1 VAGGADP
8 RAVRR
13 ASGPALVAA
22 VPVAALA
29 LLDGGYFAT
38 SWGWGALALAW
49 AATLAAILRAPVRP
63 GLLERIFVGG
73 FAALAAWMI
82 VSTIWSNASHT
93 VLEAERALVYVAAAL
108 ALVLVCERASAPH
121 VLAGV
126 LTAVAA
132 VAAYALFTRLFPD
145 VAGAY
150 APEAGYQLSEPFGY
164 WNALGIAVA
173 IAVLLALAFGARARS
188 RAGRAAAAA
197 TLPIFGATLYFTFSR
212 GAALALAIG
221 LAAALVLEPR
231 RLDLMTNALVLAAL
245 PAATIWLCS
254 RSDPLARVGFPLE
267 AAARDG
273 HRLAPVILVLAAAS
287 AAVPLAVSAAV
298 PRIRV
303 ARRLRVAYGA
313 VLVAVAVVAVGAVL
327 ARAGGPVALLT
338 RGYAAFNAP
347 PPVVEGDLRRRLFSL
362 SGNARA
368 EFWRVAW
375 SQYADNAWLGGGAGS
390 YERYW
395 ARHRPTPFGV
405 RDAHNLYLEVLAEL
419 GPLGLVLLLA
429 ALGPPVGG
437 AIVARRHALV
447 PPAFGAYSA
456 FLVHAGVDWDWE
468 MTAVTLAGV
477 FTGGALLVAARP
489 VRARPLGAPAR
500 WAALAGALALAG
512 GAVVGLIGNGAI
524 GASATASSQAR
535 WDEAEAEARRA
546 TRWAPWSADPWRWLA
561 EAQLGR
567 GDTASARA
575 SYRRAVAKDSENWE
589 LWFGLARA
597 SLGPE
602 RDRALERAA
611 RLNPLSPDIAELRAE
626 SSAG

>member
-1 VAGGADP
+1 VAGSRLDP
-8 RAVRR
+8 QAVRR
-13 ASGPALVAA
+13 ASAPALVVA
-22 VPVAALA
+22 VPVAGLA

-38 SWGWGALALAW
+38 SWGWGALALTW
-49 AATLAAILRAPVRP
+49 AATLAAILRVPVRP
-63 GLLERIFVGG
+63 GLLEWIFAAG
-73 FAALAAWMI
+73 FAGLAGWML

-108 ALVLVCERASAPH
+108 ALVLVCDRGSAPH

-126 LTAVAA
+126 LSAVAA

-164 WNALGIAVA
+164 WNALGIAA
-173 IAVLLALAFGARARS
+173 AMAVLLALGFGARARS

-197 TLPIFGATLYFTFSR
+197 TLPILGATLYFTFSR
-212 GAALALAIG
+212 GAALALALG
-221 LAAALVLEPR
+221 LGAALVLDPR
-231 RLDLMTNALVLAAL
+231 RLDLVTNAVVLAAL

-273 HRLAPVILVLAAAS
+273 HRLAPIILLLAAAS
-287 AAVPLAVSAAV
+287 AAVPLAVPAV
-298 PRIRV
+298 ARRIRV
-303 ARRLRVAYGA
+303 GRRVRVAYGA
-313 VLVAVAVVAVGAVL
+313 ALVLVAVGAVAGVL

-362 SGNARA
+362 SGNARG

-375 SQYADNAWLGGGAGS
+375 SQYETNAWLGGGAGS

-395 ARHRPTPFGV
+395 ARHRPNPFGV

-429 ALGPPVGG
+429 ALASPVAG
-437 AIVARRHALV
+437 AIVARGHPLV

-468 MTAVTLAGV
+468 MTAVTLAGLFV
-477 FTGGALLVAARP
+477 GGALVVAARP
-489 VRARPLGAPAR
+489 ARTRPLAAPAR
-500 WAALAGALALAG
+500 WAALAAGLALAG
-512 GAVVGLIGNGAI
+512 CAVVGLIGNGAI
-524 GASATASSQAR
+524 GASATALSQGR

-546 TRWAPWSADPWRWLA
+546 TRWAPWSADPWRWLG

-567 GDTASARA
+567 GDAASARA
-575 SYRRAVAKDSENWE
+575 SFGRAVAKDPENWE
-589 LWFGLARA
+589 LWFGLGRA
-597 SLGPE
+597 SLGAE
-602 RDRALERAA
+602 RDRALDRAA

-626 SSAG
+626 G